1 MFSETEKLACAKR
14 ELKFRER
21 VYPRLIEAGKM
32 TAKLADRELDLMRAI
47 VDDYEIKA
55 AVERLL

>member
-1 MFSETEKLACAKR
+1 MFTETDKLACAKR

-21 VYPRLIEAGKM
+21 VYPRLIDTGKM
-32 TAKLADRELDLMRAI
+32 TATLAARELDLMRAI

-55 AVERLL
+55 AGERLL